1 MLYVD
6 FKVCSLVSMLA
17 AAFKRIQKLLSTVSV
32 KAWPCRCGIMMSAAG
47 PHY

>member
-17 AAFKRIQKLLSTVSV
+17 AAFKRIQELFTVSV
-32 KAWPCRCGIMMSAAG
+32 KASVDAVL
-47 PHY
+47 